1 MAALSSAFC
10 RRALLLSVAASLT
23 ACVPDDSTAPRQL
36 ESMKT
41 ELDEAKRRVAH
52 IQKAI
57 AIKDEELLTTTTAYE
72 STKATLAEKE
82 HALAES
88 EKQLKAAQT
97 ALDALKKNDAIVFAE
112 IRALQL
118 QGQSAAATTRYYQF
132 IKDYPKSPLAG
143 VAGMLVGEIGAP
155 KTEAVRP
162 GTAAPGVIAG
172 YVDPKKREREFLKSF
187 NEGYMTLQEL
197 APFLRKKS
205 VAQILTL
212 LGNPNQTF
220 NSGTEL
226 GYADKAINP
235 ATGMRGMLIIG
246 FEDGAVASLRVEYS
260 GRKITP

>member
-1 MAALSSAFC
+1 MAALSFASC
-10 RRALLLSVAASLT
+10 RRALLLFVAASLT
-23 ACVPDDSTAPRQL
+23 ACVPDDSTTPRQL
-36 ESMKT
+36 ESMKS
-41 ELDEAKRRVAH
+41 ELDESKRRIEHV
-52 IQKAI
+52 QKAI

-97 ALDALKKNDAIVFAE
+97 ALDALKKSDAIVFGE

-143 VAGMLVGEIGAP
+143 VAGMLVGDLSAT
-155 KTEAVRP
+155 KLDAAKP
-162 GTAAPGVIAG
+162 GTAASGATAT

-197 APFLRKKS
+197 APYLRKKS
-205 VAQILTL
+205 VAQILAL

-235 ATGMRGMLIIG
+235 STGTRGMLIIG